1 MFVAVAQVCAGRLK
15 CFAGLIAGVIG
26 LAIANVVLF
35 PMEVNTNWL
44 YSLRFSD
51 VIYSSGQYKL
61 PVHLIT
67 SLPMDLL
74 MLLPIGSRTVV
85 KLPLYGAA
93 AALWLAGLWQ
103 STRIINSKLDDCS
116 KISLILVTALLL
128 LPLTSPHLLYYD
140 LCTFLPAGVILLEN
154 KRPLPQAIFLKRVAL
169 IGWISISIYALV
181 FLNVTP
187 NLGLPLA
194 LLAIL
199 LVLFV
204 ELLRCINKIC
214 TISRC
219 P

>member
-1 MFVAVAQVCAGRLK
+1 M
-15 CFAGLIAGVIG
+15 
-26 LAIANVVLF
+26 
-35 PMEVNTNWL
+35 
-44 YSLRFSD
+44 
-51 VIYSSGQYKL
+51 
-61 PVHLIT
+61 
-67 SLPMDLL
+67 
-74 MLLPIGSRTVV
+74 V

-93 AALWLAGLWQ
+93 AALWFAGLWQ

>member
-1 MFVAVAQVCAGRLK
+1 
-15 CFAGLIAGVIG
+15 
-26 LAIANVVLF
+26 
-35 PMEVNTNWL
+35 MEVNMNWV

-51 VIYSSGQYKL
+51 IIYSSGQYKL
-61 PVHLIT
+61 PVHLMT

-74 MLLPIGSRTVV
+74 LLVPIGSRAMA
-85 KLPLYGAA
+85 KLPIYGTA
-93 AALWLAGLWQ
+93 AALWLTGLWQ
-103 STRIINSKLDDCS
+103 SKKIVNSKLDECS

-140 LCTFLPAGVILLEN
+140 LCMFLPAGVILLEN
-154 KRPLPQAIFLKRVAL
+154 KCPLPQAISLRRVAL

-194 LLAIL
+194 LLAVL

-204 ELLRCINKIC
+204 EFLRCVNKISLGSGSC
-214 TISRC
+214 
-219 P
+219 